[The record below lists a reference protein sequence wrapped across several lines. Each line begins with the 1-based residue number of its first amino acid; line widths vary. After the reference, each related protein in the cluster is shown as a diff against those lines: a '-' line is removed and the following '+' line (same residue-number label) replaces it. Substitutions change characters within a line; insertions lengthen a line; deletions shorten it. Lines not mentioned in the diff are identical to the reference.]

1 VSGVHRGL
9 VSVVA
14 LELAGPLV
22 IFYGLRAAGVSQWIA
37 LLAAGALPAV
47 RAVHGLVVERRVSGI
62 TVFVLGAM
70 VLTVAMSFVSG
81 SPRVLLIRNAWGTC
95 ALGVWALITL
105 WGRRPFLYEAMRVI
119 SDRDKQ
125 QRWEANWRDHPP
137 FRQVLRIATAVW
149 GAALLA
155 DAALRVVM
163 AATLPIDAVPLLD
176 DVLLV
181 VTLAALLA
189 FQRLYGRAYLRRH
202 GLRLRGVELVRLPV
216 EASGLP
222 GESR

>member
-1 VSGVHRGL
+1 MSGPHRGL
-9 VSVVA
+9 VTVAA
-14 LELAGPLV
+14 LEFAGPLV

-37 LLAAGALPAV
+37 LLAAGTLSAA

-62 TVFVLGAM
+62 TMFVLGAM
-70 VLTVAMSFVSG
+70 VITIAMSFVSG

-95 ALGVWALITL
+95 ALGLWALITL
-105 WGRRPFLYEAMRVI
+105 CGRRPFLYEAMRVI

-125 QRWEANWRDHPP
+125 QQWAANWTDHPA
-137 FRQVLRIATAVW
+137 FRHLLRIMTAVW
-149 GAALLA
+149 GAALLT

-176 DVLLV
+176 DVLLI

-189 FQRLYGRAYLRRH
+189 FQRLYGRGYLRRH
-202 GLRLRGVELVRLPV
+202 GLRLRGVELSRIP
-216 EASGLP
+216 EEPSGTP
-222 GESR
+222 EERR